1 MPPLDVTRV
10 VRGLYAGY
18 SQEPGV
24 DPRSQTE
31 TFIATRV
38 EVDNRR
44 WRGVPFYLRSGKFLG
59 QRRQM
64 IDFADPGSISAHF
77 LAKEP
82 GTTMRLG
89 KQTMT
94 FRYADSF
101 RTQHEYVLRR

>member
-59 QRRQM
+59 QRRQVVTLG
-64 IDFADPGSISAHF
+64 FN
-77 LAKEP
+77 EP
-82 GTTMRLG
+82 TMR
-89 KQTMT
+89 M
-94 FRYADSF
+94 FPWIRIP
-101 RTQHEYVLRR
+101 RRLCATTSW